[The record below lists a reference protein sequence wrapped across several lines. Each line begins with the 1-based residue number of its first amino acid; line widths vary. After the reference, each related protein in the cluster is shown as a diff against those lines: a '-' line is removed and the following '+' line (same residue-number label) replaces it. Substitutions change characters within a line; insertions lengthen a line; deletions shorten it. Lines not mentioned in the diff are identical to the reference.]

1 VSLLV
6 SSCDSWIGSE
16 PAADQSVVAVLIA
29 CMSYTSIEEAMMGST
44 GGGVVG
50 VDGRRTGEF
59 AIEDIFCVCE
69 CRELL

>member
-1 VSLLV
+1 MLV

-16 PAADQSVVAVLIA
+16 PAAVQSVAVLIA
-29 CMSYTSIEEAMMGST
+29 CRSYSSIEEAMMWST

-50 VDGRRTGEF
+50 VDGRGTGEF

>member
-1 VSLLV
+1 MSLLV

-16 PAADQSVVAVLIA
+16 PAAVQSVAVLIA
-29 CMSYTSIEEAMMGST
+29 CRSYSSIEEAMTGST

-59 AIEDIFCVCE
+59 AGEDMVVVWLC
-69 CRELL
+69 CR